1 MACDLCS
8 FEVLYCKI
16 MQEVQRNWA
25 DISDDLRRCLDTC
38 ELSNGE
44 LSAASGVSY
53 DAARRYLLPKQIKN
67 RNATTE
73 ALCKFFQVQVVESAN
88 MQSDPMAKMTSALRD
103 IWDGSE
109 PHAEFIVEL
118 IKTTRSYKIA
128 KAER

>member
-1 MACDLCS
+1 MTCHLCS
-8 FEVLYCKI
+8 FEVLYYKI

-25 DISDDLRRCLDTC
+25 DISGDLRRCLDAC
-38 ELSNGE
+38 KLGYKE

-53 DAARRYLLPKQIKN
+53 DAARRYLLKERIKN
-67 RNATTE
+67 RTSSAE
-73 ALCKFFQVQVVESAN
+73 ALCRFFQVALVKSAN
-88 MQSDPMAKMTSALRD
+88 LQSDPMARMTSALRD

-109 PHAEFIVEL
+109 PHADLIVEL